1 MKVKLNSWERERFD
15 KLSGIFKANER
26 MVELY
31 AAYLNNEST
40 LVDKETVDMLCREC
54 GVSSEEA
61 FCAVLCAAFGLD
73 SEISDSDRVLENL
86 YMRPGIRMLE
96 PSEFTDDPYY
106 KNVKLP
112 CVKHGDWELK
122 YESFKPYEGLV
133 YDDLEIKGFYE
144 IPRIGFFEE
153 EFVFPAVLEGGR
165 EWMMITPNEI
175 NTMKEPLEKMRGRV
189 VTFGLG
195 MGYFAYMASLKD
207 EVESVTVVEKDPQ
220 VIELFEK
227 NILPL
232 FEKREKIKVIC
243 ADAFEYAESVMP
255 SEGFDTAFVDIW
267 HDASDGLELYV
278 KMKKHERS
286 CPATEFHYWVE
297 RTLLSTLRRMVF
309 EQLEPCGSEEDDPRC
324 VEGFESMCAMLSDT
338 YLARLA
344 ADMKKI

>member
-1 MKVKLNSWERERFD
+1 MKVKLSPQERERFD
-15 KLSGIFKANER
+15 KLSGIFRANER
-26 MVELY
+26 MIELY

-40 LVDKETVDMLCREC
+40 LVDKETVDLLCREC
-54 GVSSEEA
+54 LVSSEEA
-61 FCAVLCAAFGLD
+61 FCAILGAAFGLD
-73 SEISDSDRVLENL
+73 SETREEDRILENL
-86 YMRPGIRMLE
+86 YIRPGVRMLE
-96 PSEFTDDPYY
+96 ASEFTDDLYY
-106 KNVKLP
+106 KNVRIP
-112 CVKHGDWELK
+112 CVKLGDWELK

-153 EFVFPAVLEGGR
+153 EFVFPAVLEKGR

-195 MGYFAYMASLKD
+195 MGYFAYMSSLKD
-207 EVESVTVVEKDPQ
+207 GVESVTVVEKDER

-232 FEKREKIKVIC
+232 FQKKEKIRVVC
-243 ADAFEYAESVMP
+243 ADAFEYAQKVMP
-255 SEGFDTAFVDIW
+255 SENFDTAFVDIW

-278 KMKKHERS
+278 KMKKLEKNS
-286 CPATEFHYWVE
+286 PGTDFHYWVE
-297 RTLLSTLRRMVF
+297 RTLLSTLRRMIF
-309 EQLEPCGSEEDDPRC
+309 EQLEPCTAEDRDPRC
-324 VEGFESMCAMLSDT
+324 IEGFESMCALLSDT

-344 ADMKKI
+344 VDMKKI